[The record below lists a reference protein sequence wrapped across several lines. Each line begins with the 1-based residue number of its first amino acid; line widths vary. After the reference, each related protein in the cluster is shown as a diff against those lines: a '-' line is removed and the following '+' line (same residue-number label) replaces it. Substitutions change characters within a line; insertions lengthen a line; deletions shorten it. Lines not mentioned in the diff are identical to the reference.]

1 MSIFN
6 ITRRL
11 HLVSLRQMDKVVDNN
26 GDDWTYTNIVED
38 TKHLEKYLHQ
48 LMESSTDG
56 EALVISLRLRAALK
70 DSAERTVDNIM
81 DTYS

>member
-11 HLVSLRQMDKVVDNN
+11 HLVSLSQMDKVVDNN
-26 GDDWTYTNIVED
+26 GNDWTYTNIVED

-81 DTYS
+81 DTY